1 MSVKLKPVQLLTL
14 ILKTL
19 KVYKERSKSFSMIL
33 NKSTQKLTKLIL
45 LSLIKN
51 IKFHFLEL
59 IELLTLEFSEIYK
72 KSFKIHN

>member
-59 IELLTLEFSEIYK
+59 IELLTLEFLEIYK

>member
-59 IELLTLEFSEIYK
+59 IELLTLEFLEIYK
-72 KSFKIHN
+72 KSFKILN